1 MKMKINIYGSFKND
15 SDDDGT
21 FKNDDEPTNDAKH
34 AMIAIQ
40 SVYVI
45 LKMVCMFLCIN
56 FQFETEIII
65 LFWFFI

>member
-34 AMIAIQ
+34 VVIVIQ
-40 SVYVI
+40 S
-45 LKMVCMFLCIN
+45 M
-56 FQFETEIII
+56 
-65 LFWFFI
+65 